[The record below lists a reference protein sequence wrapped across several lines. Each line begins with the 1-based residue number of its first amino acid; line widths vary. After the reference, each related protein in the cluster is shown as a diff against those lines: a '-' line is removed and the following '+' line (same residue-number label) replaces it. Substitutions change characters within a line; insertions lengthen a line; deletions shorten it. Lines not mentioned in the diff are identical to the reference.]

1 MESAVGWPGAGI
13 KAMISLKIYRLLI
26 SLKIYRLSA
35 IRGSRPAATC
45 DRFGGY
51 RSRFSG
57 VTIDMRSSAKTLFV
71 LCALS
76 SALALAGCAAFEP
89 RSSCAVGEGAAA
101 ATVNLTA
108 ADCSQVQDAFA
119 AVQRAQQAAAAQAAD
134 AERQKA
140 VQKYR
145 ADVAA
150 QMRDDE
156 SKGYKATSIEN
167 FKLNGQDL
175 AHHDAK
181 VAVQGVYVKTNR
193 GEFLMPSSLA
203 TSQVDVKRTPD
214 EGVNLISRSASRSAK
229 RAFTQC
235 QKDSVKSKLG
245 CPMTILGEAVLCERT
260 TIFGMAQAP
269 CIAVDDNWYIAPPG

>member
-1 MESAVGWPGAGI
+1 M
-13 KAMISLKIYRLLI
+13 
-26 SLKIYRLSA
+26 
-35 IRGSRPAATC
+35 
-45 DRFGGY
+45 RF
-51 RSRFSG
+51 
-57 VTIDMRSSAKTLFV
+57 SAKTFLFSAAV
-71 LCALS
+71 L
-76 SALALAGCAAFEP
+76 SALALVGCSAFEP
-89 RSSCAVGEGAAA
+89 RSVCALGEGGSA
-101 ATVNLTA
+101 ATVSLTA
-108 ADCSQVQDAFA
+108 QDCSQVQTALA
-119 AVQRAQQAAAAQAAD
+119 EQQKAQQAAAAQAAA

-140 VQKYR
+140 VEKYR
-145 ADVAA
+145 SDVAA
-150 QMRDDE
+150 QMREDE
-156 SKGYKATSIEN
+156 SKGFKATSLEN

-203 TSQVDVKRTPD
+203 TSQVDVTRTPD

-229 RAFTQC
+229 RAFAQC

-269 CIAVDDNWYIAPPG
+269 CIAVDDNWFIPPPG

>member
-1 MESAVGWPGAGI
+1 MRFLAKTFLVPGAF
-13 KAMISLKIYRLLI
+13 
-26 SLKIYRLSA
+26 LSA
-35 IRGSRPAATC
+35 LTLVGCSAFGPERAAC
-45 DRFGGY
+45 
-51 RSRFSG
+51 
-57 VTIDMRSSAKTLFV
+57 TL
-71 LCALS
+71 
-76 SALALAGCAAFEP
+76 
-89 RSSCAVGEGAAA
+89 GEGGSA

-108 ADCSQVQDAFA
+108 SDCTQVQTAL
-119 AVQRAQQAAAAQAAD
+119 VEQQKAQQAAAAAAAA

-140 VQKYR
+140 VEKYR

-150 QMRDDE
+150 QMREDE
-156 SKGYKATSIEN
+156 SRGFKSTSIEN

-181 VAVQGVYVKTNR
+181 VAVQGVYVKTSR

-203 TSQVDVKRTPD
+203 TSQVDVTRTPD

-229 RAFTQC
+229 RAFAQC

-245 CPMTILGEAVLCERT
+245 CPMTILGEAVLCDRT

-269 CIAVDDNWYIAPPG
+269 CIAVDDSWYIAPPG

>member
-1 MESAVGWPGAGI
+1 M
-13 KAMISLKIYRLLI
+13 
-26 SLKIYRLSA
+26 
-35 IRGSRPAATC
+35 
-45 DRFGGY
+45 
-51 RSRFSG
+51 
-57 VTIDMRSSAKTLFV
+57 IDMRFWAKTFFV
-71 LCALS
+71 PGIVVSMLT
-76 SALALAGCAAFEP
+76 LAGCAKPPEP
-89 RSSCAVGEGAAA
+89 RTACALSDGEQA

-108 ADCSQVQDAFA
+108 PDCGQVQA
-119 AVQRAQQAAAAQAAD
+119 ALADQQRAQQAAAAQAAD
-134 AERQKA
+134 TERQKA

-150 QMRDDE
+150 QMRGDE
-156 SKGYKATSIEN
+156 GKGYKTTSIEN

-181 VAVQGVYVKTNR
+181 VAVQGVYVKTTR

-203 TSQVDVKRTPD
+203 TSQVDVTRTPD
-214 EGVNLISRSASRSAK
+214 EGVNLLSRSASRSAK
-229 RAFTQC
+229 RSFTQC

-269 CIAVDDNWYIAPPG
+269 CIAVDDSWYIPPPG

>member
-1 MESAVGWPGAGI
+1 
-13 KAMISLKIYRLLI
+13 
-26 SLKIYRLSA
+26 
-35 IRGSRPAATC
+35 
-45 DRFGGY
+45 
-51 RSRFSG
+51 
-57 VTIDMRSSAKTLFV
+57 MRSLAKTFIV
-71 LCALS
+71 LCVLS
-76 SALALAGCAAFEP
+76 STLALAGCSLLEEKLA
-89 RSSCAVGEGAAA
+89 CAIGEGGSA
-101 ATVNLTA
+101 VSVKLTA
-108 ADCSQVQDAFA
+108 TDCSQVKA
-119 AVQRAQQAAAAQAAD
+119 ALAEQQRAEQAAAAQAAA

-140 VQKYR
+140 VEKYR

-156 SKGYKATSIEN
+156 SKGFKATSLEN

-181 VAVQGVYVKTNR
+181 VAVQGVYVKTTR

-203 TSQVDVKRTPD
+203 TSQVDVTRTPD

-229 RAFTQC
+229 RAFAQC

-269 CIAVDDNWYIAPPG
+269 CIAVDDSWYIAPPG

>member
-1 MESAVGWPGAGI
+1 
-13 KAMISLKIYRLLI
+13 
-26 SLKIYRLSA
+26 
-35 IRGSRPAATC
+35 
-45 DRFGGY
+45 
-51 RSRFSG
+51 
-57 VTIDMRSSAKTLFV
+57 MRSLAKTFLV
-71 LCALS
+71 LCV
-76 SALALAGCAAFEP
+76 SASTLALAGCTAFEQK
-89 RSSCAVGEGAAA
+89 SACALGEGGPAS
-101 ATVNLTA
+101 TVSLTA
-108 ADCSQVQDAFA
+108 VDCGQVKEAFA
-119 AVQRAQQAAAAQAAD
+119 AVQRAQQAAAAQAAA

-140 VQKYR
+140 VEKYR
-145 ADVAA
+145 SDVAA
-150 QMRDDE
+150 QMREDE
-156 SKGYKATSIEN
+156 SKGFKATSLEN

-203 TSQVDVKRTPD
+203 TSQVDVTRTPD

-229 RAFTQC
+229 RAFAQC

-269 CIAVDDNWYIAPPG
+269 CIAVDDNWFIPPPG

>member
-1 MESAVGWPGAGI
+1 MFEQKSA
-13 KAMISLKIYRLLI
+13 
-26 SLKIYRLSA
+26 
-35 IRGSRPAATC
+35 
-45 DRFGGY
+45 
-51 RSRFSG
+51 
-57 VTIDMRSSAKTLFV
+57 
-71 LCALS
+71 CAL
-76 SALALAGCAAFEP
+76 
-89 RSSCAVGEGAAA
+89 GEGGP
-101 ATVNLTA
+101 ATIVNLTA
-108 ADCSQVQDAFA
+108 TDCGQVKEAFA
-119 AVQRAQQAAAAQAAD
+119 AVQRAQQAAAAQAAA

-140 VQKYR
+140 VEKYR

-150 QMRDDE
+150 QMREDE
-156 SKGYKATSIEN
+156 SKGYKATSLEN

-203 TSQVDVKRTPD
+203 TSQVDVTRTPD

-229 RAFTQC
+229 RAFAQC

-269 CIAVDDNWYIAPPG
+269 CIAVDDSWYIPPPG